1 MKVVVTSDQ
10 HLGSATADK
19 EAFNAFL
26 DGLRD
31 DCSLT
36 HFVLLGDVVD
46 MWRRD
51 ASGVFLENH
60 DTISKILALQSRG
73 VKVYYLAG
81 NHDYHVLNLQLPSYP
96 FRFLKELEIP
106 DGQITYRFVH
116 GHSYDPEQKE
126 HIIALLCRIMSDNL
140 GTYENNLWTN
150 LNHFEEVLRKYPVI
164 GSKSEV
170 REVVDRLRRRPEERL
185 QSSIDKINATA
196 CADVKPNQVLVFG
209 HTHAP
214 FINKAE
220 NVVNS
225 GSWVK
230 DAKIHNTYVVISDG
244 KPRLYIFGGK
254 VEEITE
260 RATF

>member
-1 MKVVVTSDQ
+1 MKVVVTSDH

-26 DGLRD
+26 DVLQND
-31 DCSLT
+31 DKLT

-51 ASGVFLENH
+51 AAGVFLENH
-60 DTISKILALQSRG
+60 DTISKVFALQSRG

-96 FRFLKELEIP
+96 FRFLSELEIP
-106 DGQITYRFVH
+106 DGPVTYRFVH
-116 GHSYDPEQKE
+116 GHNYDPEQKE
-126 HIIALLCRIMSDNL
+126 HIIALLCRTMSDNL
-140 GTYENNLWTN
+140 GNFESNLWTN
-150 LNHFEEVLRKYPVI
+150 LNHFEEVLEKYPII

-170 REVVDRLRRRPEERL
+170 RELVDRLRRRPEERL
-185 QSSIDKINATA
+185 QSSIDKINEIA
-196 CADVKPNQVLVFG
+196 CKDAKPNQILVFG

-214 FINKAE
+214 FINKTE

-230 DAKIHNTYVVISDG
+230 DAKIHNTYVEISEG
-244 KPRLYIFGGK
+244 KPRLYVFGDK
-254 VEEITE
+254 VEEIIERTE
-260 RATF
+260 